1 MKKNAVFPMA
11 LVLLTV
17 LISELHAQL
26 ETRTVK
32 SFEKVIVS
40 PHIQVVFEEGE
51 VEQVS
56 IEDADIPLEKLKV
69 EVNGKTLRIYL
80 EDAKFL
86 TKRVKYKAPYG
97 KNKRPMYQGTE
108 ARVVVHYKNLK
119 RLAVRGEQQIT
130 LNSPIER
137 HKFRLLLYGESKVI
151 FNKIAVNKLRTTI
164 YGESEVEVK
173 SGTIE
178 KQKYLAYGE
187 SRVNTL
193 GALNGTT
200 RITAYGESDFKVNV
214 RDKIK
219 LSAFGEALVRYEG
232 DPNINRGIVIG
243 RARIKRL

>member
-11 LVLLTV
+11 LMLLTT
-17 LISELHAQL
+17 LLSELYAQL

-40 PHIQVVFEEGE
+40 PHIEVAFEEGGL
-51 VEQVS
+51 EQVT
-56 IEDADIPLEKLKV
+56 IEDADIPLEKIKI

-86 TKRVKYKAPYG
+86 TKNRKYKSEYG
-97 KNKRPMYQGTE
+97 KTKRPIYQGTE
-108 ARVVVHYKNLK
+108 ATVLVHYKTLK
-119 RLAVRGEQQIT
+119 RLSVRGEQQIT
-130 LNSPIER
+130 LNSPIVQQ
-137 HKFRLLLYGESKVI
+137 KFRLVLYGESEVI
-151 FNKIAVNKLRTTI
+151 FSKVAVNKLRTTI
-164 YGESEVEVK
+164 YGESKLEVK
-173 SGTIE
+173 SGTIA

-193 GALNGTT
+193 GASNDIT

-232 DPNINRGIVIG
+232 SPNINRGIVIG
-243 RARIKRL
+243 KARIKRL